1 MKRTPAHYASPMFAK
16 RVKPVDRL
24 DPAPAVVDDAEV
36 ASAMARLAD
45 AFVAGVAVDG
55 PGLSYALEDA
65 YALDALVDRYLAT
78 LPGYDA
84 RRGYAF
90 SLGAYLGE
98 LTIQAFGGRWTRDQI
113 TGQPGV
119 LLPSGRMSLPMEET
133 AHRLEVGMSRGL
145 AVFFERCAE
154 ERRLAAHA
162 TAV

>member
-1 MKRTPAHYASPMFAK
+1 MFAK
-16 RVKPVDRL
+16 RVKPVLRL
-24 DPAPAVVDDAEV
+24 DPGPPVVDDAEV

-45 AFVAGVAVDG
+45 AFVAGVAADG

-98 LTIQAFGGRWTRDQI
+98 LTVRAFGGHWTRDQV

-145 AVFFERCAE
+145 AIFFEGCAE
-154 ERRLAAHA
+154 EPRVARHA

>member
-1 MKRTPAHYASPMFAK
+1 MFAK
-16 RVKPVDRL
+16 RTRPVHRPE
-24 DPAPAVVDDAEV
+24 PARPVVDDAEV

-45 AFVAGVAVDG
+45 AFVAGVAAEG
-55 PGLSYALEDA
+55 QLLAYAPEDV
-65 YALDALVDRYLAT
+65 YALDSVVDRYLAT

-98 LTIQAFGGRWTRDQI
+98 LVIRVCGGHWTRDEA

-119 LLPSGRMSLPMEET
+119 LLSSGRMSLPMDET
-133 AHRLEVGMSRGL
+133 ARRLEVGMSHGL
-145 AVFFERCAE
+145 VAFVEACADG
-154 ERRLAAHA
+154 RRVDRQP

>member
-1 MKRTPAHYASPMFAK
+1 MFAK
-16 RVKPVDRL
+16 RTRPVQRPE
-24 DPAPAVVDDAEV
+24 PARPVVDDAEV

-45 AFVAGVAVDG
+45 AFVAGVAAEG
-55 PGLSYALEDA
+55 QLLAYAPEDV
-65 YALDALVDRYLAT
+65 YALDSVVDRYLAT

-98 LTIQAFGGRWTRDQI
+98 LVIRVCGGHWTRDEA

-119 LLPSGRMSLPMEET
+119 LLSSGRMSLPMDET
-133 AHRLEVGMSRGL
+133 ARRLEVGMSHGL
-145 AVFFERCAE
+145 VAFVEACADG
-154 ERRLAAHA
+154 RRVDRQP

>member
-1 MKRTPAHYASPMFAK
+1 MFAK
-16 RVKPVDRL
+16 RTSPVHRPE
-24 DPAPAVVDDAEV
+24 PARPVVDDAEV

-45 AFVAGVAVDG
+45 AFVAGVAAEG
-55 PGLSYALEDA
+55 QLLAYAPEDV
-65 YALDALVDRYLAT
+65 YALDSVVDRYLAT

-98 LTIQAFGGRWTRDQI
+98 LVIRAFGGHWTRDEI

-119 LLPSGRMSLPMEET
+119 LLPSGRMSLPMDET

-145 AVFFERCAE
+145 AAFVDGCADG
-154 ERRLAAHA
+154 RLDRHA